1 MSMKKTAVKVTI
13 GGSEQ
18 EVYFES
24 VKEILSDKSGPWSKS
39 VMEIDEWK
47 KRYTGL
53 MEKLT
58 FDQLKVCYE
67 ELRKCLP
74 GHPLVGVAGEFK
86 VAEMSEVPFGEDNV
100 GNKHSLIER
109 LVLIDFEAPLVI
121 ARGGNLVEGAGL
133 GWLLQTGRLL
143 GRFGE
148 WNSVQTVSEDLSKLA
163 GSPMVTQQEFER
175 ALAMMGTGGLI
186 REERESQGS
195 WGEWIAVAMRDA
207 AKKKSRQKSLESAN
221 GSSSLG
227 AWESDD

>member
-18 EVYFES
+18 EVYFAS

-100 GNKHSLIER
+100 GNKRSLIER

-121 ARGGNLVEGAGL
+121 ARGGK
-133 GWLLQTGRLL
+133 L
-143 GRFGE
+143 GRGCWAGMVATDRASVGSFRRVEFGP
-148 WNSVQTVSEDLSKLA
+148 D
-163 GSPMVTQQEFER
+163 G
-175 ALAMMGTGGLI
+175 
-186 REERESQGS
+186 
-195 WGEWIAVAMRDA
+195 
-207 AKKKSRQKSLESAN
+207 
-221 GSSSLG
+221 
-227 AWESDD
+227 